1 MIKIC
6 TIKSLEC
13 LENIRLQVIA
23 KKYFA
28 GNFSLTFF
36 VGLFVLLSISC
47 NTQKS
52 TTSSK
57 GTSEFYTNYSKKL
70 GVTLNGDED
79 KKFIEAIV
87 GWIGMPYVYG
97 GESKKGTDCSGL
109 VQTLFKDVY
118 NIKLKRTA
126 YDQIDDCSHV
136 AKRNLKSRDLVFFK
150 INSKKISH
158 VGIYIAKNKFIH
170 ASLKGVM
177 VSDIT
182 DAYYSKY
189 YYSGG
194 RIKNLK

>member
-1 MIKIC
+1 MIKIS
-6 TIKSLEC
+6 TIKSFGC
-13 LENIRLQVIA
+13 LVNDPWQVKA
-23 KKYFA
+23 KKYFKDT
-28 GNFSLTFF
+28 LTIPLIL
-36 VGLFVLLSISC
+36 GIFVLFSISC

-57 GTSEFYTNYSKKL
+57 GTTDFYTNYSKKL
-70 GVTLNGDED
+70 GVTLTGFED

-87 GWIGMPYVYG
+87 GWIGTPYVYG

-126 YDQIDDCSHV
+126 YDQVDDCNHI

-158 VGIYIAKNKFIH
+158 VGIYIANNKFVH

-177 VSDIT
+177 VSDLT